1 MVTMSEL
8 PHSPWPAACLAALF
22 SAAALLLLA
31 YGRRR
36 LPYAHPSNR
45 SLHSQ
50 PVSRVGGL
58 AIWAGFVPVALLA
71 PIPMAGGPVWI
82 AAWVAVTAVSL
93 ADDWRG
99 VHAAVRLAVHALAA
113 LVVSA
118 TLLRPGATDGPALLP
133 TLAIIAVALAFVW
146 AANLFNF
153 MDGNDGLAAV
163 MAICGFG
170 AYGVAAMR
178 TGAPADAYFALAA
191 ATVPFFVVN
200 APPARTFMGDG
211 GSVALGFLAAVFG
224 FAGIRALTWPAW
236 FPLLVFL
243 PFIADATVTVVRRIA
258 TGEHVFEAH
267 NKHYYQRLH
276 RMGPGHGG
284 TLLFYGVLI
293 VGTSASAL
301 FTLAIGPAA
310 GWWVFGAWVL
320 VIGVL
325 FASIDYHWRRQSPG
339 LQ

>member
-1 MVTMSEL
+1 MGRMSDLE
-8 PHSPWPAACLAALF
+8 HSPWLAACLAALF
-22 SAAALLLLA
+22 SAVALLLLA

-36 LPYAHPSNR
+36 LPHAHPSKR
-45 SLHSQ
+45 SLHDR

-58 AIWAGFVPVALLA
+58 AIWAGFLPVALLA
-71 PIPMAGGPVWI
+71 PNPVAGGLFWI
-82 AAWVAVTAVSL
+82 VAWVAVTAVSL

-99 VHAAVRLAVHALAA
+99 VPAAIRLTVHALAA
-113 LVVSA
+113 LAVAA
-118 TLLRPGATDGPALLP
+118 TLVRGHAADGLALLP
-133 TLAIIAVALAFVW
+133 TLAIVATAFAIVW
-146 AANLFNF
+146 SANLFNF

-170 AYGVAAMR
+170 AYGVAALR

-191 ATVPFFVVN
+191 ATVPFLAVN

-224 FAGIRALTWPAW
+224 FSGIRAGIWPEW

-243 PFIADATVTVVRRIA
+243 PFIADATVTMVRRIA
-258 TGEHVFEAH
+258 TREHVFEAH

-284 TLLFYGVLI
+284 TLLFYSVLI

-301 FTLAIGPAA
+301 FTLARGPAT
-310 GWWVFGAWVL
+310 GWRVFGAWVL

-325 FASIDYHWRRQSPG
+325 FSGIDYHWRRRSPE
-339 LQ
+339 LK